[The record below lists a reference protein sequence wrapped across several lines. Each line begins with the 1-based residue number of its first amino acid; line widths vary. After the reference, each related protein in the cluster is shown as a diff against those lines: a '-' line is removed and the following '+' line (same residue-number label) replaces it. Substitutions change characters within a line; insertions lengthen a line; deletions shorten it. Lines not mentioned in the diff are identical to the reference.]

1 MAHGAVPVAKLS
13 YRCALAMR
21 KRTLFASA
29 GPVAVPIGPHNVVIR
44 AHIETVK
51 LLSAL
56 LALLAF
62 FGFATCGFAAAK
74 RIPLPRPR
82 PADIARPEPPAEAS
96 TEEAAPPSASPPRL
110 PAAFANGASRPCP
123 LGPGRIH

>member
-1 MAHGAVPVAKLS
+1 MQE
-13 YRCALAMR
+13 
-21 KRTLFASA
+21 RTLFVCA
-29 GPVAVPIGPHNVVIR
+29 GPVAVPIGPYNVVIR

-82 PADIARPEPPAEAS
+82 PVDIARPEPPAEAS
-96 TEEAAPPSASPPRL
+96 TEEPAPPSACRPGL
-110 PAAFANGASRPCP
+110 PTGLALAASARAPSGHGACN
-123 LGPGRIH
+123 